1 MLVHYLLCTYLAN
14 PVTYVYAYSFDITFT
29 KFATMHDNICCP
41 SSINK
46 FRIKDAVNMGL
57 RKGYM
62 RDNKI
67 KSLMP

>member
-1 MLVHYLLCTYLAN
+1 MKSIFEQIGGTY
-14 PVTYVYAYSFDITFT
+14 T
-29 KFATMHDNICCP
+29 KQQ
-41 SSINK
+41 